1 MKGRRNFYTN
11 LPEEMPLHF
20 GTLEVNGR
28 QLLGDGEALHEL
40 AGYEEQHTANEGGA
54 YDAALV

>member
-1 MKGRRNFYTN
+1 MKGRSNYHTIMT
-11 LPEEMPLHF
+11 EEMPLHF
-20 GTLEVNGR
+20 GTLEIKGM

-40 AGYEEQHTANEGGA
+40 RGYERPITEDGGA